1 MTPPALRALF
11 PSASYVADTVPRL
24 VDEELFETE
33 REYIRT
39 SVPKRRAEFGAARLL
54 AREGFRAMG
63 VPPVAL
69 VPAADG
75 PPSWPAG
82 VVGSITHTAGYCA
95 VVLGRSPPV
104 RSLGLDVETLQE
116 LEAGLVDSILT
127 PAERAWVRAQPR
139 ERQADLAIV
148 FFSAK
153 EAYYK
158 CQYPISRTF
167 LEFGDV
173 TLDVLFEQGRF
184 TATAS
189 PPGLPRDVARLDGR
203 FAFEGGRVLCG
214 VELV

>member
-1 MTPPALRALF
+1 VTPSALRALF
-11 PSASYVADTVPRL
+11 PSASYIADAVPRL
-24 VDEELFETE
+24 VDDELFESE
-33 REYIRT
+33 REYIRR

-63 VPPVAL
+63 VRPIAL
-69 VPAADG
+69 VPGTDG
-75 PPSWPAG
+75 VPSWPAG

-116 LEAGLVDSILT
+116 LAAGIVDSIVT
-127 PAERAWVRAQPR
+127 PPERAWLRAQPQS
-139 ERQADLAIV
+139 RQAALALV

-184 TATAS
+184 VATAS
-189 PPGLPRDVARLDGR
+189 PPGLPRDVARLEGR

-214 VELV
+214 VELT